1 MARRHLV
8 PCALLA
14 ALVLPSAASAAVVA
28 PDLSVSSVAAT
39 GGAVAYLDD
48 AGGIWATRVRTDGTT
63 GSPLPVASGQRLV
76 RDLQVVVTDRG
87 ETVVVWDTMTSSTSG
102 LVRYAVAAK
111 GIGFSGARTLASVGV
126 SPSATPQAAALR
138 GGTVAVLFR
147 DVRAGTSHGVLRYAR
162 RAPGGTF
169 GSARSLGVDG
179 VQPQVEAAP
188 GGGALLAWGRGAVGQ
203 RSLEVA
209 TAKKGATLPGA
220 ASSVAGDVSSL
231 TLAAASDGTAWVT
244 WTRRDATT
252 SGFARRT
259 RAANV
264 SAVGPVQGLG
274 NVAYGVP
281 HVAYGPSAQP
291 LVAWNAKGP
300 GAQPNVTLA
309 SAQAT
314 GAALGS
320 ARPFDAG
327 GFAQTSPLP
336 AWAGTTSSVLF
347 TRQVPGTP
355 TGLRNEVVAADPATG
370 ALVVLGQSAT
380 IATPAVAGALVAWPQ
395 AGGGVSVSLR
405 P

>member
-1 MARRHLV
+1 M
-8 PCALLA
+8 
-14 ALVLPSAASAAVVA
+14 
-28 PDLSVSSVAAT
+28 
-39 GGAVAYLDD
+39 
-48 AGGIWATRVRTDGTT
+48 
-63 GSPLPVASGQRLV
+63 
-76 RDLQVVVTDRG
+76 
-87 ETVVVWDTMTSSTSG
+87 
-102 LVRYAVAAK
+102 
-111 GIGFSGARTLASVGV
+111 
-126 SPSATPQAAALR
+126 
-138 GGTVAVLFR
+138 
-147 DVRAGTSHGVLRYAR
+147 
-162 RAPGGTF
+162 
-169 GSARSLGVDG
+169 
-179 VQPQVEAAP
+179 
-188 GGGALLAWGRGAVGQ
+188 
-203 RSLEVA
+203 
-209 TAKKGATLPGA
+209 
-220 ASSVAGDVSSL
+220 SSL

-336 AWAGTTSSVLF
+336 AWAGPTSSVLF
-347 TRQVPGTP
+347 TRQVPETP

-370 ALVVLGQSAT
+370 APVVLGRSAT

-395 AGGGVSVSLR
+395 AGGGVAVSVRGPRGRAPAGTACGSPR
-405 P
+405 ARRAPS